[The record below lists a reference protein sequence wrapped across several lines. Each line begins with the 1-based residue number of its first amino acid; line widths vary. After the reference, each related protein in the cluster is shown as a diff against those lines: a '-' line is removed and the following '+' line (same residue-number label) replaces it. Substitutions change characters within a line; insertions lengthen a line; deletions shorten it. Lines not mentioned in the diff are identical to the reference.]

1 MTTTSR
7 PAHLTWD
14 TLRPDDAEQLCSLMN
29 DIGEADGTGEIISLE
44 STREFLGTPGTDL
57 ARESIAVREGDRL
70 VGYGCVDV
78 AAQPDRE
85 GRARCR
91 LPGGVHPSRR
101 HRGIGGRILDA
112 QQGIAERLAAS
123 EHPGRAGHMHVGGGL
138 EGADVRPLL
147 TARGFAPVRS
157 FLEMLRELPGEEVPP
172 SPPIAGIDL
181 RTPGDADSESVHAA
195 HVAAFADHW
204 GSAPSSPERWAHMWS
219 ASTRRPEFCSVAVD
233 GSGRVLAYV
242 MTDVW
247 EDRRLYIALVG
258 TRPEARG
265 RGIGTAVLAR
275 TLRLAAASG
284 EFDEVQLEVDGESLT
299 GATRLYAR
307 LGFVRYKQFTLYSKN
322 LQKEAV

>member
-1 MTTTSR
+1 MTATSEID
-7 PAHLTWD
+7 HLTWD
-14 TLRPDDAEQLCSLMN
+14 TLRLEDVEQLRSLMN
-29 DIGEADGTGEIISLE
+29 AIGEADGTGETISLA

-57 ARESIAVREGDRL
+57 DRESIAVREGDRL
-70 VGYGCVDV
+70 IAYGCVDV

-101 HRGIGGRILDA
+101 GRGIGGRILDA
-112 QQGIAERLAAS
+112 QQEIAESLAAA

-157 FLEMLRELPGEEVPP
+157 FLEMLRELPGEQVAP
-172 SPPIAGIDL
+172 SPSIAGVDL
-181 RTPGDADSESVHAA
+181 RTPGDADAEPVHAA

-219 ASTRRPEFCSVAVD
+219 ASTRRPEFSSIAMD
-233 GSGRVLAYV
+233 GEGRVLAYV

-265 RGIGTAVLAR
+265 RGIGTAVLTR

-284 EFDEVQLEVDGESLT
+284 EFDDVQLEVDGASLT
-299 GATRLYAR
+299 GAGRLYER
-307 LGFVRYKQFTLYSKN
+307 LGFTRDKEFTLYSKD